1 MRLSEA
7 LILRADLQKRYAQIG
22 RRLNLN
28 AKIQEGD
35 RAAEDP
41 KKLLAELEQIAQEL
55 TGYIQRINRTNS
67 ETMLGDGMTLSE
79 ALAVRDVL
87 KMQQA
92 IYRELARSASIS
104 MPRYSQSEVRFIS
117 TVDVAMI
124 QGRADDLAKEIR
136 ELDTRIQ
143 ERNWSV
149 DLLD

>member
-92 IYRELARSASIS
+92 TYRELARSASVS

-117 TVDVAMI
+117 IVDVAMI
-124 QGRADDLAKEIR
+124 QGRVDDLAKEIR